1 MRQGHMEIFR
11 PRDPR
16 VFVKEE
22 ELKGLGSLVELCDR
36 VVLFRHQTLDDNIK
50 VRNLSQQKSH
60 VGQVIGACDE
70 AEDVFN
76 VSWIKNLVRFI
87 ASYLQP
93 SLDPQNFAHLKDKL
107 VFMQLVGFL

>member
-1 MRQGHMEIFR
+1 MEST
-11 PRDPR
+11 
-16 VFVKEE
+16 KQ
-22 ELKGLGSLVELCDR
+22 KT
-36 VVLFRHQTLDDNIK
+36 H
-50 VRNLSQQKSH
+50 VR
-60 VGQVIGACDE
+60 QVIGACDA

-107 VFMQLVGFL
+107 VFMRLVGFL

>member
-1 MRQGHMEIFR
+1 MHCNEKYYLCFLGSLQYAPGPHGDIPAKRSKGICQGG
-11 PRDPR
+11 R
-16 VFVKEE
+16 VE

-76 VSWIKNLVRFI
+76 VSWI
-87 ASYLQP
+87 
-93 SLDPQNFAHLKDKL
+93 
-107 VFMQLVGFL
+107 

>member
-60 VGQVIGACDE
+60 VLQVIGACDE

-76 VSWIKNLVRFI
+76 VSWI
-87 ASYLQP
+87 
-93 SLDPQNFAHLKDKL
+93 
-107 VFMQLVGFL
+107 